1 MAGRPSRRAIATSLA
16 IHVALL
22 AIALVVPAETLR
34 PYTRPDEVRV
44 AFHRRPR
51 PVEPPRRVVP
61 PPPPPPIAKQEPPRP
76 APVEPPKPKPIPTPP
91 PRREPPPPEI
101 VRKATPPPKPV
112 PAPKPPPPEPPRVV
126 RTNVFRDDPA
136 PTPAARPAAP
146 APRTGGFGTAA
157 AQAEPTR
164 SRTRSVAS
172 AGFGSAVPASEPE
185 PVAAQPRATV
195 KAGFDAAPATEP
207 APAKGP
213 TGTASVKRGGFGD
226 TVVVRETLPA
236 REPAAGKP
244 DTPVEIVSKPRPAYT
259 EEARRLKIE
268 GEVVLEV
275 VFVSTGQ
282 LRVLGVAQA
291 LGHGLDEAAIEAARN
306 IEFKPAR
313 RDGKPI
319 DHTAR
324 LHIVFQLA

>member
-1 MAGRPSRRAIATSLA
+1 MGGRPSRRTLATSLGL
-16 IHVALL
+16 HVALL
-22 AIALVVPAETLR
+22 ALALLLPAQALR

-44 AFHRRPR
+44 VFHRRPR

-61 PPPPPPIAKQEPPRP
+61 PPPVAKQEPPRP
-76 APVEPPKPKPIPTPP
+76 APVEPPKPIPTPP

-101 VRKATPPPKPV
+101 VRKPTPTPQPV

-136 PTPAARPAAP
+136 PAPAARPAVP

-172 AGFGSAVPASEPE
+172 AGFGSAVPASEPG
-185 PVAAQPRATV
+185 PVAAQPRATG
-195 KAGFDAAPATEP
+195 KAGFDAAPAAEP
-207 APAKGP
+207 PPAKSP

-226 TVVVRETLPA
+226 TVVVRETRPV

-268 GEVVLEV
+268 GEVVLDV
-275 VFVSTGQ
+275 IFVSTGQ
-282 LRVLGVAQA
+282 LRVLGVQQA

-319 DHTAR
+319 DHAAR

>member
-1 MAGRPSRRAIATSLA
+1 M
-16 IHVALL
+16 
-22 AIALVVPAETLR
+22 
-34 PYTRPDEVRV
+34 
-44 AFHRRPR
+44 
-51 PVEPPRRVVP
+51 
-61 PPPPPPIAKQEPPRP
+61 
-76 APVEPPKPKPIPTPP
+76 
-91 PRREPPPPEI
+91 
-101 VRKATPPPKPV
+101 
-112 PAPKPPPPEPPRVV
+112 
-126 RTNVFRDDPA
+126 RTNVFHDNPA

-195 KAGFDAAPATEP
+195 KAGFDAATEP
-207 APAKGP
+207 APAKSP